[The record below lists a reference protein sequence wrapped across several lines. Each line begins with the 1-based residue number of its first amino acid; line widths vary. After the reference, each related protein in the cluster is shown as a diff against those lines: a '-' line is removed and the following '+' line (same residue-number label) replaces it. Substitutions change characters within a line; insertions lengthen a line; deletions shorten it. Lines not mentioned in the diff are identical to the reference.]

1 MAVVIKT
8 VIFIILRGL
17 NYRQFQEILK
27 KTEAEFVDS
36 TYFSNVRWL
45 SRGKMMQRVYAPR

>member
-27 KTEAEFVDS
+27 KTEAEFVDL